1 MTVHA
6 EEDEVSPI
14 IAHVTE
20 IGLVVEWLV
29 ARIREIRYLLQG
41 ELPSVAVFVPDS
53 DTGRKLADLLN
64 ERLPNDRAQFLPDFS
79 RGENDMIRV
88 FKIGDFKGLEFEAAF
103 LVGLDVMEAD
113 ASLQS
118 IFPELVYVAA
128 SRAATFFGVTYASTP
143 PRILED
149 VQDLLIRGGW
159 ADVPV
164 QRTPRAYSDSDDQDF
179 ED

>member
-1 MTVHA
+1 
-6 EEDEVSPI
+6 
-14 IAHVTE
+14 
-20 IGLVVEWLV
+20 
-29 ARIREIRYLLQG
+29 
-41 ELPSVAVFVPDS
+41 
-53 DTGRKLADLLN
+53 
-64 ERLPNDRAQFLPDFS
+64 
-79 RGENDMIRV
+79 MIRV

-128 SRAATFFGVTYASTP
+128 SRAATFFGVTYAANP

-159 ADVPV
+159 ADVPD
-164 QRTPRAYSDSDDQDF
+164 QRTPRAYSDSDDQEF